1 MSDQARNPSAITEEL
16 SKMGKLISQAVQSAW
31 ESEERK
37 KLEAEVTEGLRKF
50 SDEVTAAAKKASES
64 DTAKQLRVQAEKVA
78 AEVKEHD
85 IAEEVRKGLLV
96 GLEAINQE
104 LGKLV
109 ERLEPKK
116 APVAPAPEPPAEA
129 PAEPAP
135 PTSEA

>member
-1 MSDQARNPSAITEEL
+1 MTDQPRTPSAITDEL
-16 SKMGKLISQAVQSAW
+16 SKMGKLVAQAFQSAW

-37 KLEAEVTEGLRKF
+37 KLEAEFTEGLRKF

-64 DTAKQLRVQAEKVA
+64 DTAKQIKVQAEKVVT
-78 AEVKEHD
+78 EVKEHD
-85 IAEEVRKGLLV
+85 VAEEIRKGLLT
-96 GLEAINQE
+96 GLAAINQE

-116 APVAPAPEPPAEA
+116 AAAPEPPAAA

-135 PTSEA
+135 PAES

>member
-1 MSDQARNPSAITEEL
+1 MTDQPRTPSAITDEL
-16 SKMGKLISQAVQSAW
+16 SKMGKLVAQAVQSAW

-37 KLEAEVTEGLRKF
+37 KLEAEVSEGLRKL
-50 SDEVTAAAKKASES
+50 SEEMSAAAKKASDS
-64 DTAKQLRVQAEKVA
+64 DAAKQIKMQAEKVA

-85 IAEEVRKGLLV
+85 VAEEIRKGLLT

-116 APVAPAPEPPAEA
+116 APAPEPPAEA
-129 PAEPAP
+129 AGEPATPAEG
-135 PTSEA
+135 